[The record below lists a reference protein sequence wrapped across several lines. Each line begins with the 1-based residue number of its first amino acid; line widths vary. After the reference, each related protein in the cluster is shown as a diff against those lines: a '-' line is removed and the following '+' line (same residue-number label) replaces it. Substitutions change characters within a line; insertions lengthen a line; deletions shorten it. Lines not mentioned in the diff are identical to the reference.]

1 MGYAKKRDNN
11 LPEEVRRLLKG
22 EVKNP
27 AYLASRT
34 ISIPLR
40 DIAMMEFFNQISDNE
55 KWVWKQSLINI
66 ELDAKTNRPTAIFDD
81 DGVINYK
88 ATNSALEGA
97 PKKIVVRKVTP
108 YFLDKEADRILDQS
122 YSAPEEDRKD
132 MQDLAQMMKRAASQA
147 LQNMDAIPSDFIK
160 NFPTCSNK
168 TVN

>member
-1 MGYAKKRDNN
+1 MAKTAKDLKDAIKIIGKKLVELNIIPIESYEMYEGRYLPRVYLEHIIQSSDRYQSLGSGKTLSSMGYAKKRNNN

-66 ELDAKTNRPTAIFDD
+66 ELDTKTNRPIRSEEHT
-81 DGVINYK
+81 
-88 ATNSALEGA
+88 SEL
-97 PKKIVVRKVTP
+97 
-108 YFLDKEADRILDQS
+108 QS
-122 YSAPEEDRKD
+122 H
-132 MQDLAQMMKRAASQA
+132 
-147 LQNMDAIPSDFIK
+147 
-160 NFPTCSNK
+160 
-168 TVN
+168 